1 MEIRDQLETL
11 ASLFRRAN
19 AFWVTPRQRASLA
32 REFAAGLGAI
42 RDAEKNAIRLSS
54 GGFEGQGD
62 ELLAP
67 SASLSLPE
75 VSIDD
80 IEELTDPTDL
90 EGGDQRVR
98 RDGSGRE
105 LNKRQSYDDDLEELP
120 EADE

>member
-1 MEIRDQLETL
+1 MEIHDQLETL

-19 AFWVTPRQRASLA
+19 ALWVTPRQRASLA

-54 GGFEGQGD
+54 GDAEGSGE
-62 ELLAP
+62 ELHAP
-67 SASLSLPE
+67 STSLSLPE